1 MATYEE
7 LRKVFKEIQTKRKNL
22 KDLIGDDFD
31 LLDTGKSFYNN
42 ISKEFK
48 DLKKILKDIQK
59 KHDWLSKD
67 LSDPNNKIEI
77 YSSKASKI
85 LGAQDNKNLLDLGR
99 HLEIIRQEI
108 EKIRLSKIKLFY
120 GENTEQNSSYSVIK
134 SHCKSS
140 KCDNNNLPN
149 DRILELAEEH
159 LRWIENRIAVVKNSQ
174 TERYRKTPDKILG
187 DIQLANKQLLNIN
200 NLLDNISKS
209 NKESAVKSMLKT
221 VLTKTTIVTAT
232 LSIAGAWLYSWYNSG
247 S

>member
-1 MATYEE
+1 MAKYKE
-7 LRKVFKEIQTKRKNL
+7 LRETFKKIQNKRKKL
-22 KDLIGDDFD
+22 KDLIGDEFN
-31 LLDTGKSFYNN
+31 LLGNGKSFYNN

-77 YSSKASKI
+77 YSGKASKI
-85 LGAQDNKNLLDLGR
+85 LSSQDNKNLLDLGS

-120 GENTEQNSSYSVIK
+120 GENTKQNSSYSIIK

-140 KCDNNNLPN
+140 KLDNDNLPN
-149 DRILELAEEH
+149 DKILELAEKY
-159 LRWIENRIAVVKNSQ
+159 LGWIENRIAIVKNSP
-174 TERYRKTPDKILG
+174 TERSRKTPDEILG

-200 NLLDNISKS
+200 NLLDDISSSNNIALIKIS
-209 NKESAVKSMLKT
+209 LKKA
-221 VLTKTTIVTAT
+221 LTYAATIASLVSG
-232 LSIAGAWLYSWYNSG
+232 LYAWWYSG